1 MFKKTAIKLNRKVQL
16 KAPRLTLREAV
27 SSIVQNKYLYIMIA
41 PCIVFYIVFCYFP
54 MYGILLAFKDFYPN
68 LGITASPWV
77 GWANFKY
84 LFEQQQ
90 FWHVLRNTVF
100 ISLGRVALGS
110 IAPVLIALL
119 INELS
124 IRLRKYKKVVQTV
137 YTFPKFL
144 SWVIIAGIVREL
156 FANRGA
162 INGIIHVFGGEPI
175 NFLSKGA
182 FFIPLLFLSD
192 IWKEAGWAS
201 IIYFASMSSIDVGLY
216 EAAEIDG
223 ANRWQKMRKITLPH
237 IKPLFILL
245 LILSMGSILSAGFDQ
260 IFNLYNPLVY
270 DVSDIIDTYVYRLA
284 FGTTAAT
291 NPGISTALGL
301 FKSVISFFLLII
313 TDRIA
318 KMTGERG
325 VI

>member
-1 MFKKTAIKLNRKVQL
+1 MRTKSEAKLNKENKKNRPK
-16 KAPRLTLREAV
+16 LTLKEFSHSLA
-27 SSIVQNKYLYIMIA
+27 QNKYLYIMII
-41 PCIVFYIVFCYFP
+41 PCVVFYIVFSYFP
-54 MYGILLAFKDFYPN
+54 MYGILLAFKDYYPN
-68 LGITASPWV
+68 LGINGSPWV
-77 GWANFKY
+77 GFDNFSY
-84 LFEQQQ
+84 LFQQEQ
-90 FWHVLRNTVF
+90 FWLVLRNTLF
-100 ISLGRVALGS
+100 ISMGRIILGAIVP
-110 IAPVLIALL
+110 IIIALL

-124 IRLRKYKKVVQTV
+124 IRFRKYKRVVQTV

-156 FANRGA
+156 FANRGGINA
-162 INGIIHVFGGEPI
+162 IITTFGGDPI
-175 NFLSKGA
+175 DFLSKGA
-182 FFIPLLFLSD
+182 FFVPLLFISD
-192 IWKEAGWAS
+192 LWKEAGWAS
-201 IIYFASMSSIDVGLY
+201 IIYLASMSGIDVGLY

-237 IKPLFILL
+237 VKPLFILL

-284 FGTTAAT
+284 FGTSAAT

-301 FKSVISFFLLII
+301 FKSVISFFLLVF
-313 TDRIA
+313 TDRVA

>member
-1 MFKKTAIKLNRKVQL
+1 MRVQTLTKLKKNNKK
-16 KAPRLTLREAV
+16 KHYKLTLKELG

-41 PCIVFYIVFCYFP
+41 PCVAFYIIFSYFP
-54 MYGILLAFKDFYPN
+54 MYGIILAFKDYYPN
-68 LGITASPWV
+68 LGIAASPWV
-77 GWANFKY
+77 GWDNFRY
-84 LFEQQQ
+84 LFEQEQ
-90 FWHVLRNTVF
+90 FWRVLRNTVL
-100 ISLGRVALGS
+100 ISVGRIALGS
-110 IAPVLIALL
+110 IVPIIIALL

-124 IRLRKYKKVVQTV
+124 IRFRKYKRVVQTV

-162 INGIIHVFGGEPI
+162 VNGIIFAFGGEPV
-175 NFLSKGA
+175 NFLSKGG
-182 FFIPLLFLSD
+182 FFIPLLFVSD
-192 IWKEAGWAS
+192 LWKEAGWAS
-201 IIYFASMSSIDVGLY
+201 IIYLASMSGIDIGLY

-223 ANRWQKMRKITLPH
+223 ANRWQKMRNITLPH

-284 FGTTAAT
+284 FGTAAAT

-301 FKSVISFFLLII
+301 FKSVISFFLLLF
-313 TDRIA
+313 TDRVA

>member
-1 MFKKTAIKLNRKVQL
+1 MRTKTVAVHKSKKKR
-16 KAPRLTLREAV
+16 PRLTPKEFLRSVA
-27 SSIVQNKYLYIMIA
+27 QNKYLYLMIA
-41 PCIVFYIVFCYFP
+41 PCVAFYIIFSYFP
-54 MYGILLAFKDFYPN
+54 MYGILLAFKDYYPN

-77 GWANFKY
+77 GLDNFKY
-84 LFEQQQ
+84 LFQQEQ
-90 FWHVLRNTVF
+90 FWLVMRNTIL
-100 ISLGRVALGS
+100 ISIGRITLGAIV
-110 IAPVLIALL
+110 PVIIALL

-124 IRLRKYKKVVQTV
+124 IRFRKYKRVVQTV

-162 INGIIHVFGGEPI
+162 INGIISVFGGDPI

-182 FFIPLLFLSD
+182 FFVPLLFVSD
-192 IWKEAGWAS
+192 LWKEAGWAS
-201 IIYFASMSSIDVGLY
+201 IIYLASMSGIDIGLY

-223 ANRWQKMRKITLPH
+223 ANRWQKMRTITLPH

-270 DVSDIIDTYVYRLA
+270 NVSDIIDTYVYRLA
-284 FGTTAAT
+284 FGTSAAS

-301 FKSVISFFLLII
+301 FKSVVSFFLLII